1 MRSWYSR
8 RLVFAGIVLVIVV
21 LLSWRPGAERLR
33 TRLTQSLSLALGRP
47 VTIGSVSLQFLPRPG
62 FELSGFTVQDD
73 PQFSAEP
80 ILRADQVTVWLHLS
94 SLWRR
99 RLEIARLR
107 LSEPSLNLARSDD
120 GRWNL
125 EPLLERTARTPA
137 APTGLARSEDRPRFP
152 YIEASEGRINF
163 KLGRE
168 KKSFALTDADFALW
182 LESEN
187 QWGMRLQARPV
198 RTDMG
203 LSDTGIVR
211 VEGTWGRAQQWQTT
225 PVQMTFRA
233 EDGQLGQLTRLL
245 AGYDRGWR
253 GGVQAALR
261 AHGTISDLALQA
273 DVSLDDFR
281 RYDISTGRSLRLA
294 ATCAAHYTSATR
306 TLSAIACTA
315 PVGAGRLDLTGS
327 LQRLPAQL
335 AYGLTLAAIDV
346 PAQSLVELARRMKQQ
361 LPPDLS
367 ATGTVDAR
375 FAWVRDGGGVSQ
387 WAGEGGA
394 DAVTLRT
401 SLLSTD
407 LAFGT
412 VPLRM
417 VSPGTKPQPRAA
429 ARSTG
434 PAPLATPAENYFEI
448 GPVSVALVKS
458 SRVQTHAWI
467 SRTGYGLQLTGAAPL
482 EQLLRLGRAAGFE
495 TTQAAVKGDAEFDL
509 RATGLWSGFSPP
521 RADGWIQLHSV
532 RAEFPD
538 VNAPLEAT
546 SARALLTPQT
556 IALENVAATLGD
568 LHFTGNLRR
577 PRACPAPCRVEADLH
592 FDELSSDVLS
602 RLLNPKL
609 PRRAWYQLLSRSTTA
624 APALLQLDAQGT
636 MHASRFSLRNL
647 PATNVSARFELE
659 HGKLALHDLRAEL
672 LGGRHR
678 GQWSADFTQSPPLY
692 SGSGSVERARL
703 PQLADWM
710 REPWATGTAAMEYKL
725 ELSGFSAAELQKSAR
740 GHLTFDW
747 QDGSMAGWR
756 LKEDTPLHFRRFRG
770 TLLLSGARFELSHSK
785 LEGPAGIFA
794 VSGTA
799 SFARKL
805 DLKLERDGAPA
816 FAISGLLTA
825 PLIET
830 AAPAQAKLQ
839 R

>member
-1 MRSWYSR
+1 VRSWYSR
-8 RLVFAGIVLVIVV
+8 RRVFAGIALVIVV
-21 LLSWRPGAERLR
+21 LLLWRPGAERLR
-33 TRLTQSLSLALGRP
+33 ARLTQSLSLALGRP

-107 LSEPSLNLARSDD
+107 LTEPSLNLARSDD

-125 EPLLERTARTPA
+125 EPLLEHTARTPA

-168 KKSFALTDADFALW
+168 KKSFALTNADFALW
-182 LESEN
+182 LESNN

-211 VEGTWGRAQQWQTT
+211 VEGTWGREEQWRTT
-225 PVQMTFRA
+225 PVQMTLRA

-245 AGYDRGWR
+245 TGYDRGWR

-261 AHGTISDLALQA
+261 ANGTISDLALQA
-273 DVSLDDFR
+273 DVSVDDFR

-294 ATCAAHYTSATR
+294 ATCAAHYASATR

-315 PVGAGRLDLTGS
+315 PVGAGRLDLSGS
-327 LQRLPAQL
+327 LQRLPEQL
-335 AYGLTLAAIDV
+335 AYGLTLTAVDV
-346 PAQSLVELARRMKQQ
+346 PAQSLLELARRMKQQ

-367 ATGTVDAR
+367 ATGTFDAK
-375 FAWVRDGGGVSQ
+375 FAWVRDAGGVSQ

-394 DAVTLRT
+394 KDVTLR
-401 SLLSTD
+401 SSVLSTD
-407 LAFGT
+407 LALGT

-417 VSPGTKPQPRAA
+417 VSPGTKPKLRAP
-429 ARSTG
+429 ARSAG
-434 PAPLATPAENYFEI
+434 PTPFATPAENYVEA
-448 GPVSVALVKS
+448 GPMSVALSKS
-458 SRVQTHAWI
+458 SKTQVHVWL
-467 SRTGYGLQLTGAAPL
+467 SRAGYGLQLTGAAPL
-482 EQLLRLGRAAGFE
+482 EQLLRLGRAAGFA

-509 RATGLWSGFSPP
+509 RAAGLWSGFTPP
-521 RADGWIQLHSV
+521 RADGWIQLHSL
-532 RAEFPD
+532 RAEFPG
-538 VNAPLEAT
+538 VNAPLEAS

-568 LHFTGNLRR
+568 LRFTGNLRR
-577 PRACPAPCRVEADLH
+577 PRTCPAPCRVEADLH
-592 FDELSSDVLS
+592 FDEISTDVLS
-602 RLLNPKL
+602 HLLNPRL
-609 PRRAWYQLLSRSTTA
+609 PRRAWYQLLNRSAAA
-624 APALLQLDAQGT
+624 APALLQLDAQGAIQ
-636 MHASRFSLRNL
+636 ASRFSLRNF
-647 PATNVSARFELE
+647 PATNVSAHFELE

-672 LGGRHR
+672 LGGHHR
-678 GQWSADFTQSPPLY
+678 GQWSADFTQNPPLY
-692 SGSGSVERARL
+692 SGSGSVERTHL
-703 PQLADWM
+703 VQLGDWM
-710 REPWATGTAAMEYKL
+710 REPWATGTAGLEYKL
-725 ELSGFSAAELQKSAR
+725 ELSGFSAVELQKSAR
-740 GHLTFDW
+740 GNLTFDW

-756 LKEDTPLHFRRFRG
+756 LKPDTPLRFRRFRG
-770 TLLLSGARFELSHSK
+770 TLLVSGARFELSRSR
-785 LEGPAGIFA
+785 LECPVATYT
-794 VSGTA
+794 VTGTA

-805 DLKLERDGAPA
+805 DLKLDRGGAPA
-816 FAISGLLTA
+816 FTVSGPLTA
-825 PLIET
+825 PLIEP